1 MRADSRDSNPAGED
15 RTVTASL
22 VSLEHVSKVFPSPGG
37 EFRAVDDV
45 SFDLMAGEA
54 VGIVGESG
62 SGKSTTARMIAGLER
77 TTAGRITFWGE
88 QTRPARTAV
97 ARRAQARRVQMVFQD
112 PFGSLDPRQ
121 KLGACLAEIL
131 AIHGTPAGQSTN
143 EFARTLLERVGL
155 EAHHADS
162 YPRHLSGGQRQRFA
176 IARALAPQPHLLI
189 LDEAVSALDV
199 SVQAQVLRLLSD
211 LREETQLAYL
221 FVSHDLAVVRQI
233 CDRVLVMRDGAVV
246 EEGGIEQVLDDPQAA
261 YTRRLIESVPVPGWT
276 PPQRQPR

>member
-1 MRADSRDSNPAGED
+1 MPGE
-15 RTVTASL
+15 S
-22 VSLEHVSKVFPSPGG
+22 
-37 EFRAVDDV
+37 
-45 SFDLMAGEA
+45 

-77 TTAGRITFWGE
+77 TTEGRITFWGE

-121 KLGACLAEIL
+121 KLGACLAEIF

-155 EAHHADS
+155 EGHHADS

-233 CDRVLVMRDGAVV
+233 CDRVLVMRDGTVV
-246 EEGGIEQVLDDPQAA
+246 EEGPIDKVLDDPQAA

-276 PPQRQPR
+276 PPQRKRR

>member
-1 MRADSRDSNPAGED
+1 
-15 RTVTASL
+15 VIASL
-22 VSLEHVSKVFPSPGG
+22 VSLEHVTKVFTTPGG

-45 SFDLMAGEA
+45 SFDLMPGES

-77 TTAGRITFWGE
+77 ITEGRITFWGD

-131 AIHGTPAGQSTN
+131 AIHGTPAGQSTD

-155 EAHHADS
+155 EAHHADA

>member
-1 MRADSRDSNPAGED
+1 M
-15 RTVTASL
+15 
-22 VSLEHVSKVFPSPGG
+22 SKVFPSPGG

>member
-1 MRADSRDSNPAGED
+1 MS
-15 RTVTASL
+15 ASL
-22 VSLEHVSKVFPSPGG
+22 VSLEHVTKVFASRGG
-37 EFRAVDDV
+37 DFRAVDDV
-45 SFDLMAGEA
+45 SFDLMPGES

-77 TTAGRITFWGE
+77 TTEGRITFWGE

-121 KLGACLAEIL
+121 KLGACLAEIF

-143 EFARTLLERVGL
+143 EFARTLLKRVGL

-211 LREETQLAYL
+211 LRAETQLAYL

-246 EEGGIEQVLDDPQAA
+246 EEGPIDHVLDDPQAA

-276 PPQRQPR
+276 PPQRKRR

>member
-1 MRADSRDSNPAGED
+1 
-15 RTVTASL
+15 
-22 VSLEHVSKVFPSPGG
+22 
-37 EFRAVDDV
+37 
-45 SFDLMAGEA
+45 MAGEA

>member
-1 MRADSRDSNPAGED
+1 MS
-15 RTVTASL
+15 ASL
-22 VSLEHVSKVFPSPGG
+22 VSLEHVTKVFASPGG
-37 EFRAVDDV
+37 DFRAVDDV
-45 SFDLMAGEA
+45 SFDLMPGES

-77 TTAGRITFWGE
+77 TTEGRITFWGE

-121 KLGACLAEIL
+121 KLGACLAEIF

-143 EFARTLLERVGL
+143 EFARTLLKRVGL

-233 CDRVLVMRDGAVV
+233 CDRVLVMRDGTVV
-246 EEGGIEQVLDDPQAA
+246 EEGPIDQVLDDPQAA
-261 YTRRLIESVPVPGWT
+261 YTRRLIEAVPVPGWT
-276 PPQRQPR
+276 PPQRKRR